1 MADLKPLIRFR
12 KHLVDEKQKMLS
24 QLYRDAEKIEQS
36 KQAIIDQMD
45 KESALA
51 AEMGSTEAHQFLG
64 RYLEGARKKIKALD
78 ASLKKMEVRI
88 AAAQEDIRNA
98 FAEMKK
104 VEIIQTRREDEE
116 ERVEDKKESDA
127 LDDMG
132 IERFNKDKIQ

>member
-12 KHLVDEKQKMLS
+12 KHLVDEKQKILS

-36 KQAIIDQMD
+36 KQAIHDQMA
-45 KESALA
+45 KESTLA
-51 AEMGSTEAHQFLG
+51 NEMGSTEAHAYLG

-78 ASLKKMEVRI
+78 ASLKKMEARI

-104 VEIIQTRREDEE
+104 VQIIQTRRDDEE
-116 ERVEDKKESDA
+116 ERIEEKKESDT

-132 IERFNKDKIQ
+132 IERFNSKAD

>member
-36 KQAIIDQMD
+36 KQTILDQME
-45 KESALA
+45 KESTLA
-51 AEMGSTEAHQFLG
+51 NEMGSTEAHQYLG
-64 RYLEGARKKIKALD
+64 RYLEGARKKIKALEI
-78 ASLKKMEVRI
+78 SLKKMEVRI

-104 VEIIQTRREDEE
+104 VQIIQTRREDEE
-116 ERVEDKKESDA
+116 ERAEEKKESDT
-127 LDDMG
+127 LDEMG
-132 IERFNKDKIQ
+132 IERFNKKDK

>member
-36 KQAIIDQMD
+36 KQAILDQME
-45 KESALA
+45 KESTLA
-51 AEMGSTEAHQFLG
+51 NEMGSTEAHQYLG

-116 ERVEDKKESDA
+116 ERVEDKKESDT
-127 LDDMG
+127 LDEMG
-132 IERFNKDKIQ
+132 IERFNKKDK